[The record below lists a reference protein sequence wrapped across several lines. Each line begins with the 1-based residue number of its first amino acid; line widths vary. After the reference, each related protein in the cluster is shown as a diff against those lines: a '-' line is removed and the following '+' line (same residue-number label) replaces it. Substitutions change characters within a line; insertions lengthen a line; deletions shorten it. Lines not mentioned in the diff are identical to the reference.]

1 MKGGEGMDLIKQKLA
16 ELEEIVRANPLK
28 IPIDVAADFLGIN
41 REGLMAALMR
51 GNAPFGFAY
60 QKQDGGYR
68 VPVIPTVSF
77 YLWYSNATGMDV
89 MTADQVYRNH
99 PV

>member
-1 MKGGEGMDLIKQKLA
+1 MDVIKQKLA
-16 ELEEIVRANPLK
+16 ELERIVREHPLK
-28 IPIDVAADFLGIN
+28 IPLEVAADFLGIG

-68 VPVIPTVSF
+68 VPVIPSVSF
-77 YLWYSNATGMDV
+77 YLWYCNTTGQDVLNADLE
-89 MTADQVYRNH
+89 YRRH
-99 PV
+99 PI

>member
-1 MKGGEGMDLIKQKLA
+1 MEVIKQKLT
-16 ELEEIVRANPLK
+16 ELERIVKEHPLK
-28 IPIDVAADFLGIN
+28 IPLEVAAEFLGIG

-51 GNAPFGFAY
+51 GNVPFGFAY

-68 VPVIPTVSF
+68 VPVIPSVTF
-77 YLWYSNATGMDV
+77 YLWYCNTTGQEV
-89 MTADQVYRNH
+89 MSADIEYRRH